1 MLLKGNLRMNLKKYL
16 QQQTEKDAESLLT
29 EADRI
34 FCLELAQKAVEQQ
47 REEKP
52 RRKWWKL
59 KRKGN
64 K

>member
-1 MLLKGNLRMNLKKYL
+1 MNIKKYL
-16 QQQTEKDAESLLT
+16 QEMAERDAEKLLI
-29 EADRI
+29 EADRQ
-34 FCLELAQKAVEQQ
+34 FCLELAKKAVEQHKD
-47 REEKP
+47 EKP

>member
-1 MLLKGNLRMNLKKYL
+1 MNIKKYIEE
-16 QQQTEKDAESLLT
+16 QAEKDAEKLIT
-29 EADRI
+29 ESDRQ
-34 FCLELAQKAVEQQ
+34 FCLELAQKAAEQQ